1 MSEVSVIINVREN
14 TALGDLNTDN
24 CRADDPDWKVFFN
37 QDQILEVEISTQD
50 LQPDSPTGEIGEEG
64 DEVGLV
70 QTLVKSERIGTYKG
84 GGELHI
90 IPDATLPCLDARPE
104 DAPFF
109 DEQAGPKQLPA
120 PGEEPITLRLTDG
133 PSVDMVS
140 SAVDAQKQSQPI
152 ESLKVEEEFLVTLW
166 NKTQEKIIAQ
176 WSWQYSY
183 EIGAGNL
190 KAAQSQSAQ
199 AEQKGEGEFSNEII
213 TDATGAIAGTGQTK
227 GWTQG
232 YNSQDPIWAGDQ
244 LQGSNE
250 AEDDAGEEDEGGEA
264 AD

>member
-90 IPDATLPCLDARPE
+90 IPDATLPCLDAKPE

-166 NKTQEKIIAQ
+166 NKTQKKIIAQ

-183 EIGAGNL
+183 EIGADDLN
-190 KAAQSQSAQ
+190 AAQSQSAQ
-199 AEQKGEGEFSNEII
+199 AEQKGEGEFSNQII